1 MVGTRPLV
9 AAVLVA
15 ALASPSCGGSDDDER
30 PAQSAA
36 PGRSAG
42 TPVQNAAARDFVA
55 AVNSGSTDRVM
66 ATLTDDAVVIDSGR
80 RFADSQAI
88 RDWVGA
94 EVTGV
99 DGHITVDDE
108 QPNAGSTVLTV
119 DFRSSGFSGDDLRYA
134 FETRGDR
141 VTRLML
147 GG

>member
-1 MVGTRPLV
+1 VGTRLLV

-36 PGRSAG
+36 SVRSAG
-42 TPVQNAAARDFVA
+42 APVQNAAARDFVA
-55 AVNSGSTDRVM
+55 AVNNGSTDRVI
-66 ATLTDDAVVIDSGR
+66 ATLTGDAVVIDSGR
-80 RFADSQAI
+80 RFVDAQAI
-88 RDWVGA
+88 RDWVDA

-108 QPNAGSTVLTV
+108 QPNADGTVLTV
-119 DFRSSGFSGDDLRYA
+119 DFRSSGFSGDDLRYVL
-134 FETRGDR
+134 ETRGDR
-141 VTRLML
+141 VTRLTL

>member
-1 MVGTRPLV
+1 MGTRLLV
-9 AAVLVA
+9 ASVLVA
-15 ALASPSCGGSDDDER
+15 ALASPSCGASDDDER

-36 PGRSAG
+36 PERSAG
-42 TPVQNAAARDFVA
+42 APVQNAAARGFVA

-80 RFADSQAI
+80 RFADAPAI
-88 RDWVGA
+88 RDWVDA

-99 DGHITVDDE
+99 EGHVAVDLE
-108 QPNAGSTVLTV
+108 RPNAGGTVLTV

-141 VTRLML
+141 VTHLTL